1 MTQVTHPTAT
11 TSREFAAE
19 TALHF
24 VTDRRRWLQLA
35 LAVIWVL
42 DGILQ
47 FQTFMFTKSF
57 AKEVLIGSA
66 GGSPHWIADS
76 VIWSARIVESNP
88 ILINAGFATLQLV
101 IGLGIAWRPS
111 LRAALIVSIGWSL
124 IVWWFGESAGS
135 LFSGGASALAGAP
148 GAVLLYLVLAVV
160 LWPTR
165 RPTGG
170 AFVAAQPIGPRAAK
184 AVWFVIWGGLA
195 ALNLQPANFTAGGLH
210 DMIDGMGDGQP
221 GWLKALIDTFTDLS
235 AHNGIPLTIIGT
247 VILALIAF
255 GIFLPHNVIKAVVIA
270 AVVVSAFIWVIGEG
284 LGAVFGGQSTDVN
297 SGPLLALI
305 ALAYWP
311 LRVSPAAH
319 APETEGVSK

>member
-1 MTQVTHPTAT
+1 MTQVAYPTAS
-11 TSREFAAE
+11 TSRELAAE

-24 VTDRRRWLQLA
+24 VTDRRRSLQLA
-35 LAVIWVL
+35 LAVIWVF

-57 AKEVLIGSA
+57 AQEVLIGSA
-66 GGSPHWIADS
+66 DGSPHWIADS
-76 VIWSARIVESNP
+76 VLWSARIVESNP
-88 ILINAGFATLQLV
+88 VLINAGFATLQLV
-101 IGLGIAWRPS
+101 IGLGIAWRRS

-124 IVWWFGESAGS
+124 IVWWLGESAGG

-148 GAVLLYLVLAVV
+148 GAVLFYLILAVV

-165 RPTGG
+165 RPTAGSFI
-170 AFVAAQPIGPRAAK
+170 ASQPIGPQAAK

-195 ALNLQPANFTAGGLH
+195 ALNLQPANLTAGGVH
-210 DMIDGMGDGQP
+210 DMTDGMGDGQP
-221 GWLKALIDTFTDLS
+221 GWLKALINSFADLS
-235 AHNGIPLTIIGT
+235 AHHGILLTITGT
-247 VILALIAF
+247 VIMALIAF
-255 GIFLPHNVIKAVVIA
+255 GIFLPRNGVKVVVIA
-270 AVVVSAFIWVIGEG
+270 AVVASAFIWVIGEA

-311 LRVSPAAH
+311 LPAPLPTH
-319 APETEGVSK
+319 TPDSEEVGK

>member
-11 TSREFAAE
+11 TSRELAAE

-24 VTDRRRWLQLA
+24 ATDRRRWLQLA
-35 LAVIWVL
+35 LAAIWVF

-57 AKEVLIGSA
+57 AKEVLVGSA
-66 GGSPHWIADS
+66 DGSPHWIADS

-88 ILINAGFATLQLV
+88 VLINAVFATLQLA
-101 IGLGIAWRPS
+101 IGLGIAWRRS
-111 LRAALIVSIGWSL
+111 LRAALAVSIGWSL
-124 IVWWFGESAGS
+124 IVWWFGESAGGLS
-135 LFSGGASALAGAP
+135 SGGASPLAGAP
-148 GAVLLYLVLAVV
+148 GAVLLYLILAVV

-165 RPTGG
+165 RPTVG

-184 AVWFVIWGGLA
+184 AVWFVIWVGLA
-195 ALNLQPANFTAGGLH
+195 ALNLQPANLTAGGVH
-210 DMIDGMGDGQP
+210 DMVDGMGDGQP
-221 GWLKALIDTFTDLS
+221 GWLKALLDIFTDLS
-235 AHNGIPLTIIGT
+235 AHNGIPFTIIGT

-255 GIFLPHNVIKAVVIA
+255 GIFLPRSVVKVVVIA
-270 AVVVSAFIWVIGEG
+270 AVVVSAFIWVIGEA
-284 LGAVFGGQSTDVN
+284 LGSVFGGQSTDVN

-311 LRVSPAAH
+311 LPASTATH
-319 APETEGVSK
+319 VPDTEGVGK